1 MALVLAVLMY
11 VLYTQQVACDAHM
24 ASCQVNIAVHPE
36 DRLFSETKPD
46 PNVVVVGIDDA
57 SIKNIGQYPVPR
69 DRYAPAIPHL
79 QAAGAPGIHPDVSL
93 PDPRRPPTDSGPT
106 ATPSRT
112 TTTAN

>member
-57 SIKNIGQYPVPR
+57 SIKKNGQYPVPR
-69 DRYAPAIPHL
+69 DRYALAIRNL
-79 QAAGAPGIHPDVSL
+79 EAARATAIALDVSL
-93 PDPRRPPTDSGPT
+93 PDPRES
-106 ATPSRT
+106 ATHDDLAP
-112 TTTAN
+112 AP